1 MATVLIV
8 DDRAANREVARATL
22 DHGGH
27 HVIEA
32 TEGHQALAM
41 ARTVHPDVILT
52 DVVMPGMD
60 GYELAHALHAD
71 ADTADI
77 PVLFYTAN
85 YSPAEAQPMATAYG
99 VAHVLAK
106 SADPFELL
114 AAVEKALHQDPAPA
128 PSATS
133 DGLTTGH
140 LRAVNAKLVE
150 KVLAL
155 DESEARFEA
164 FAELSPVG
172 IAFGGPD
179 MFATYV
185 NSRLSE
191 ITATPAADLLGPGWL
206 RCLAPERQSEL
217 RNSDALLAGTPTYY
231 GPVVVAP
238 GIQRHLQVVVRPLND
253 HHDRSGFIAV
263 ITDVTPVVEAEQRR
277 HAEERERE
285 IEERRQIAHRFD
297 SLARLSGAVAHD
309 FNNMLGVILSFG
321 EFVGEAVGDAVD
333 QKLTGAQAETILNDL
348 DQITRASKRAT
359 HLAHQLLTF
368 GGREVMQPTVVSLNA
383 IVEEVCGM
391 LAAAVGEQVAVTTQL
406 DPNLRNTRADAS
418 QLCQVLFNLA
428 INARDAMPRGG
439 ALVFRSTNKTDAD
452 TGPRAGGVPAGEY
465 VHIAVIDNGDGMPPE
480 VIDRA
485 MEPFF
490 TTKAKGQGTGLGLAT
505 AYGIIK
511 QAGGDLIIDSV
522 VDRGTTIHLY
532 LPATDE
538 PAHTSQPAAAA
549 QASTDQTILLAEDE
563 DGLRHAAT
571 RILTN
576 AGYHVLSAANGQ
588 EALTI
593 ARQHDGPIHGLLTD
607 VVMPHMNGP
616 TLAETLNAERPHT
629 PVLYMSGYAAPLMT
643 ERGLLESGVTV
654 VGKPFTKDE
663 ILTALNTA
671 LTDNTQR
678 QLTTTVQQAGTLL
691 GT

>member
-8 DDRAANREVARATL
+8 DDRATNREVTRATL
-22 DHGGH
+22 DLGGH

-41 ARTVHPDVILT
+41 ARTAHPDVIVT

-60 GYELAHALHAD
+60 GYELAHELRTD
-71 ADTADI
+71 VDTADI
-77 PVLFYTAN
+77 PVLFHTAN
-85 YSPAEAQPMATAYG
+85 YSPAEAQPLATAYG
-99 VAHVLAK
+99 VTHIVTK

-114 AAVEKALHQDPAPA
+114 AAIDDALHHDPAPA
-128 PSATS
+128 HRPTS
-133 DGLTTGH
+133 DGPTTGH

-155 DESEARFEA
+155 DKSEARFEA

-179 MFATYV
+179 MHATYV

-206 RCLAPERQSEL
+206 RCLTPEHHGEL
-217 RNSDALLAGTPTYY
+217 RGSHAHPAGTTTYH
-231 GPVVVAP
+231 GPVLMAA
-238 GIQRHLQVVVRPLND
+238 GMRRHLQVAVRRHDD
-253 HHDRSGFIAV
+253 HDDRGGFVAV
-263 ITDVTPVVEAEQRR
+263 ITDVTPLVEAEQRR

-285 IEERRQIAHRFD
+285 IEERRQVAQRFD

-309 FNNMLGVILSFG
+309 FNNMLNVILSFG
-321 EFVGEAVGDAVD
+321 EFVKETVSDAVD
-333 QKLTGAQAETILNDL
+333 QNLTAAQAETMLRDL
-348 DQITRASKRAT
+348 GQITRAGKRAA

-368 GGREVMQPTVVSLNA
+368 GGREVMQPTIVSPNA
-383 IVEEVCGM
+383 IIDEVCGM
-391 LAAAVGEQVAVTTQL
+391 LATAVGEQITVTTQL

-439 ALVFRSTNKTDAD
+439 TLVFRSTNKTDAD
-452 TGPRAGGVPAGEY
+452 TGPRAGGVPAGDF

-505 AYGIIK
+505 AYGIVK
-511 QAGGDLIIDSV
+511 QAGGDLIIDSAV
-522 VDRGTTIHLY
+522 GRGTTIHLY
-532 LPATDE
+532 LPATDQ
-538 PAHTSQPAAAA
+538 PTHTSQPAATA
-549 QASTDQTILLAEDE
+549 QTPTGQTILLAEDE

-571 RILTN
+571 RILTK

-593 ARQHDGPIHGLLTD
+593 ARQHNGPIHGLLTD

-616 TLAETLNAERPHT
+616 ALATAFSAERPQT

-643 ERGLLESGVTV
+643 EQGLLEPGVTV

-663 ILTALNTA
+663 LLTAVNNA
-671 LTDNTQR
+671 LTDNTPR
-678 QLTTTVQQAGTLL
+678 QLTTAAQ
-691 GT
+691 

>member
-41 ARTVHPDVILT
+41 ARTTHPDVILT

-71 ADTADI
+71 ADTTDI
-77 PVLFYTAN
+77 PVLFFTAN
-85 YSPAEAQPMATAYG
+85 YSPAEAQPLATAYG
-99 VAHVLAK
+99 VTQVLAK

-114 AAVEKALHQDPAPA
+114 AAVEQALHHEPPPVPDTG
-128 PSATS
+128 SEDRS
-133 DGLTTGH
+133 GH

-150 KVLAL
+150 KILAL

-179 MFATYV
+179 MHATYV

-191 ITATPAADLLGPGWL
+191 ITATPVADLLGAGWL
-206 RCLAPERQSEL
+206 RCLAPERHSEFD
-217 RNSDALLAGTPTYY
+217 NSNPPLAGATTYY
-231 GPVVVAP
+231 GPVALAP
-238 GIQRHLQVVVRPLND
+238 GIQRHLQVVVRVLD
-253 HHDRSGFIAV
+253 DQDGFVAV
-263 ITDVTPVVEAEQRR
+263 ITDVTPLVEAEQRR

-309 FNNMLGVILSFG
+309 FNNMLGVILSLS
-321 EFVGEAVGDAVD
+321 EFVEEAVGDAID
-333 QKLTGAQAETILNDL
+333 QTLTAPNAETILHDL
-348 DQITRASKRAT
+348 GQITRASKRAA

-368 GGREVMQPTVVSLNA
+368 GGREVMQPTVISLNA
-383 IVEEVCGM
+383 IVDEVCGM
-391 LAAAVGEQVAVTTQL
+391 LATAVGEQITVTTQL
-406 DPNLRNTRADAS
+406 DPHLRNTRADAS
-418 QLCQVLFNLA
+418 QLCQALFNLA

-439 ALVFRSTNKTDAD
+439 ALMFRSTNKTDTD
-452 TGPRAGGVPAGEY
+452 TDPPAGGLPTGEY
-465 VHIAVIDNGDGMPPE
+465 VHVAVIDNGDGMPPE

-490 TTKAKGQGTGLGLAT
+490 TTKPNGQGTGLGLAT

-511 QAGGDLIIDSV
+511 QAGGHLIIDSV
-522 VDRGTTIHLY
+522 VDRGTTINIY

-538 PAHTSQPAAAA
+538 PAHTSRPAATT
-549 QASTDQTILLAEDE
+549 QASTNRTILLAEDE
-563 DGLRHAAT
+563 DGLRHAAN

-576 AGYHVLSAANGQ
+576 AGYHVLSATNGH

-616 TLAETLNAERPHT
+616 TLAAALSAERPHMS
-629 PVLYMSGYAAPLMT
+629 VLYMSGYAAPLMT
-643 ERGLLESGVTV
+643 EQGLLDPGVTV
-654 VGKPFTKDE
+654 LGKPFTKVE
-663 ILTALNTA
+663 LLTALNTA
-671 LTDNTQR
+671 LTDNTPR
-678 QLTTTVQQAGTLL
+678 QFTTTAP
-691 GT
+691 

>member
-1 MATVLIV
+1 MAIVLIV
-8 DDRAANREVARATL
+8 DDRAASREVARATL

-32 TEGHQALAM
+32 TEGHQALAI

-85 YSPAEAQPMATAYG
+85 YSSAEAGPMATAYG
-99 VAHVLAK
+99 VADVLAK

-114 AAVEKALHQDPAPA
+114 AAVEKALHHDSAPVPPAA
-128 PSATS
+128 S
-133 DGLTTGH
+133 DDLTIRH
-140 LRAVNAKLVE
+140 LRTVNAKLVE

-179 MFATYV
+179 MDATYV
-185 NSRLSE
+185 NFRLSE
-191 ITATPAADLLGPGWL
+191 ITAAPAADLLGPGWL

-217 RNSDALLAGTPTYY
+217 RNSDALLAGTATYY
-231 GPVVVAP
+231 GPVVLAP
-238 GIQRHLQVVVRPLND
+238 GTQRHLQVGVRALND
-253 HHDRSGFIAV
+253 HDGPGGFIAM
-263 ITDVTPVVEAEQRR
+263 ITDVTPLVEAEQRR

-285 IEERRQIAHRFD
+285 IEERRQIAQRFD

-309 FNNMLGVILSFG
+309 LNNMLNVVLSFG
-321 EFVGEAVGDAVD
+321 EFVAEAVGDAVD
-333 QKLTGAQAETILNDL
+333 QKLTATQAATVLGDL
-348 DQITRASKRAT
+348 GQITRAGRRAA

-368 GGREVMQPTVVSLNA
+368 GGRELMQPTVVSLNA
-383 IVEEVCGM
+383 IVDEVCGM
-391 LAAAVGEQVAVTTQL
+391 LASAVGEQVTVTTQL
-406 DPNLRNTRADAS
+406 DPHLRNTRADAS

-428 INARDAMPRGG
+428 INARDAMPHGG
-439 ALVFRSTNKTDAD
+439 ALVFRSTNETDAD
-452 TGPRAGGVPAGEY
+452 TSLPGTGQHNGEY
-465 VHIAVIDNGDGMPPE
+465 VHLAVVDNGEGMPPE
-480 VIDRA
+480 VTDRA

-490 TTKAKGQGTGLGLAT
+490 TTKANGQGTGLGLAT

-511 QAGGDLIIDSV
+511 QAGGNLIIDSA
-522 VDRGTTIHLY
+522 VDRGTTVHLY

-538 PAHTSQPAAAA
+538 PTHTSRPTAAA
-549 QASTDQTILLAEDE
+549 QAPTGQTILLAEDE
-563 DGLRHAAT
+563 DGLRHAAI

-576 AGYHVLSAANGQ
+576 AGYHVLSAANGK

-593 ARQHDGPIHGLLTD
+593 ARQHNGPIHGLLTD
-607 VVMPHMNGP
+607 VVMPHVNGP
-616 TLAETLNAERPHT
+616 QLAAALTAERPHT

-643 ERGLLESGVTV
+643 DEGLLEPDVTV
-654 VGKPFTKDE
+654 LGKPFTKDE
-663 ILTALNTA
+663 LLTALNTA
-671 LTDNTQR
+671 LTDNTPR
-678 QLTTTVQQAGTLL
+678 QLATTAQ
-691 GT
+691 